1 MLEPYQLGAQQR
13 GAEMQQDELREAYQ
27 SSISRL
33 ATGVSVITTRAP
45 DGLSGMTAS
54 AVASLSLQPLQLL
67 VCIASHLP
75 TAVAIQQSGAF
86 AVNVLADQDEELAIH
101 FATRQS
107 DKFAAVGYSEEHGV
121 PVLDAAMAYFVCD
134 VAEALPGGD
143 HTIFVGDVRD
153 CHSQSDRSPLIYFD
167 RGFGSLR
174 RHEYSAAAR
183 FAEELRQRN
192 ELVMM
197 W

>member
-1 MLEPYQLGAQQR
+1 
-13 GAEMQQDELREAYQ
+13 MQPDELREAYQ

-67 VCIASHLP
+67 VCVANHLP
-75 TAVAIQQSGAF
+75 TATAIRQSGMF
-86 AVNVLADQDEELAIH
+86 AVNVLADEDEQLAIH
-101 FATRQS
+101 FATRQP
-107 DKFAAVGYSEEHGV
+107 DKFATVGYSEEHGA
-121 PVLDAAMAYFVCD
+121 PLLNAAMAHFVCE

-143 HTIFVGDVRD
+143 HTIFVGDVRH
-153 CHSQSDRSPLIYFD
+153 CHSQCERSPLIYFE
-167 RGFGSLR
+167 RGFGALHR
-174 RHEYSAAAR
+174 RESSASAK
-183 FAEELRQRN
+183 FTEELRQRN